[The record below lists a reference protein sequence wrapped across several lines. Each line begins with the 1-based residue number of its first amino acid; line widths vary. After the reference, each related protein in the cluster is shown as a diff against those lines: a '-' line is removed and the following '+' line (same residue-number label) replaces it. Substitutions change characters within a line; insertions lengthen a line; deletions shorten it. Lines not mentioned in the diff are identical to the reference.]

1 MYFLSDEVVGC
12 VAALEVEVVVWK
24 DEVVVSKVGPLVSEV
39 KVLVLKYGLLM
50 SKVKVLVWKD
60 EVLVSTDG
68 ALVSKVEVLILNKAM
83 ENSAAAFKVVDLVVV
98 VVEQLG
104 W

>member
-1 MYFLSDEVVGC
+1 M
-12 VAALEVEVVVWK
+12 
-24 DEVVVSKVGPLVSEV
+24 
-39 KVLVLKYGLLM
+39 
-50 SKVKVLVWKD
+50 
-60 EVLVSTDG
+60 LVSTDG

-104 W
+104 